1 MAEKRRDKKGRI
13 LRKGELQRS
22 DGRYMYRY
30 TNMSGERQVEYS
42 WRLVESDPQPQG
54 RKKEL
59 SLREKEALIEQD
71 RYDMISTSYGSM
83 TVNELFD
90 FYVKMKQKRGKI
102 TVRTIENYTK
112 IWNKNMRKRKFAGM
126 PIQAVRK
133 THILDCYQEMLED
146 GVGNGSIT
154 LIHKVLS
161 AMFNHAVSED
171 YIRRNYAHG
180 CTKELGIYNNKRDA
194 LTQAQ
199 QVEFLN
205 FIRESKEYSPY
216 YWMFEFFFET
226 GTRCGEGIGLLWENV
241 DFRNKFIKLTISYCM
256 SRESA
261 DFKSVRRRQSKA
273 SEKFR

>member
-54 RKKEL
+54 RKREL

-71 RYDMISTSYGSM
+71 KYDMISTSYGSM
-83 TVNELFD
+83 TVNELSD

-126 PIQAVRK
+126 QIQAVRK
-133 THILDCYQEMLED
+133 THILDCYQEMLGD

-180 CTKELGIYNNKRDA
+180 CTKELGIYNNKSNACLKETERIYVKA
-194 LTQAQ
+194 WNAE
-199 QVEFLN
+199 EFYDG
-205 FIRESKEYSPY
+205 FPQWFCVPYKEIPTLECCTTGY
-216 YWMFEFFFET
+216 YT
-226 GTRCGEGIGLLWENV
+226 SQNCI
-241 DFRNKFIKLTISYCM
+241 
-256 SRESA
+256 
-261 DFKSVRRRQSKA
+261 
-273 SEKFR
+273 

>member
-1 MAEKRRDKKGRI
+1 
-13 LRKGELQRS
+13 
-22 DGRYMYRY
+22 
-30 TNMSGERQVEYS
+30 
-42 WRLVESDPQPQG
+42 
-54 RKKEL
+54 
-59 SLREKEALIEQD
+59 
-71 RYDMISTSYGSM
+71 
-83 TVNELFD
+83 
-90 FYVKMKQKRGKI
+90 
-102 TVRTIENYTK
+102 
-112 IWNKNMRKRKFAGM
+112 
-126 PIQAVRK
+126 
-133 THILDCYQEMLED
+133 
-146 GVGNGSIT
+146 
-154 LIHKVLS
+154 
-161 AMFNHAVSED
+161 MFNHAVSED

-256 SRESA
+256 NWMSRESA

>member
-1 MAEKRRDKKGRI
+1 MAERRRDKKGRI

-71 RYDMISTSYGSM
+71 RFDMISTSHGSM

-90 FYVKMKQKRGKI
+90 FYVAMRRRRGKI
-102 TVRTIENYTK
+102 TVRTVENYTK
-112 IWNKNMRKRKFAGM
+112 VWNKNMRKRNFAGM
-126 PIQAVRK
+126 SIQAVRK
-133 THILDCYQEMLED
+133 THILDCYQEMQED

-154 LIHKVLS
+154 LIHKVLP

-171 YIRRNYAHG
+171 YIRRNYAYG
-180 CTKELGIYNNKRDA
+180 CTKELDNYNNKIKSPN
-194 LTQAQ
+194 LTKLSHYSHGRVTWECYAIEELKEMVGNRHKSWHSLPPEKGEQYGNYTGRAFVQ
-199 QVEFLN
+199 GLWKG
-205 FIRESKEYSPY
+205 RE
-216 YWMFEFFFET
+216 
-226 GTRCGEGIGLLWENV
+226 
-241 DFRNKFIKLTISYCM
+241 
-256 SRESA
+256 
-261 DFKSVRRRQSKA
+261 
-273 SEKFR
+273 

>member
-1 MAEKRRDKKGRI
+1 M
-13 LRKGELQRS
+13 
-22 DGRYMYRY
+22 
-30 TNMSGERQVEYS
+30 
-42 WRLVESDPQPQG
+42 
-54 RKKEL
+54 

-133 THILDCYQEMLED
+133 THILDCYQEMLKD
-146 GVGNGSIT
+146 GVGNGSIN

-180 CTKELGIYNNKRDA
+180 CTKAWHL
-194 LTQAQ
+194 Q
-199 QVEFLN
+199 Q
-205 FIRESKEYSPY
+205 
-216 YWMFEFFFET
+216 
-226 GTRCGEGIGLLWENV
+226 
-241 DFRNKFIKLTISYCM
+241 
-256 SRESA
+256 
-261 DFKSVRRRQSKA
+261 
-273 SEKFR
+273 

>member
-30 TNMSGERQVEYS
+30 TNMNGERQVEYS

-126 PIQAVRK
+126 QIQAVRK

-146 GVGNGSIT
+146 SVGNGSIT

-199 QVEFLN
+199 QVEFLY
-205 FIRESKEYSPY
+205 FIKDNKEYSPY
-216 YWMFEFFFET
+216 Y
-226 GTRCGEGIGLLWENV
+226 
-241 DFRNKFIKLTISYCM
+241 
-256 SRESA
+256 
-261 DFKSVRRRQSKA
+261 
-273 SEKFR
+273 